1 MGSSSTLRLQPDA
14 DKALMMSARIL
25 EGATPFVA
33 ALSRSSS
40 PPEQLQLASR
50 IKAVVQS
57 TARLTL
63 LASKTAAAEE
73 APGPVA
79 VLGQKLKA
87 GLGRLRPRRVSL
99 VQRSEARMELAQASS
114 IIRLRSTQ
122 VGAW

>member
-1 MGSSSTLRLQPDA
+1 
-14 DKALMMSARIL
+14 MMSARIL